1 MLIIP
6 ECQAA
11 HIPRECAASIMRR
24 AVLARKSWGS
34 QKPSGFGAKMA
45 ETSARSAFMVQTAR
59 RIIDAAHAPG
69 MYATWHSGIM
79 STTKDPRMT
88 SPQVVKKVSD
98 LPDPERVMRLFF
110 FIISKKPN
118 APFRIWECAHFLDNL
133 RRSHS

>member
-34 QKPSGFGAKMA
+34 QKPSGL
-45 ETSARSAFMVQTAR
+45 ARKWLKPVREALLWSKQL
-59 RIIDAAHAPG
+59 AALSMQRMRPG
-69 MYATWHSGIM
+69 MFATWHSGIM

-88 SPQVVKKVSD
+88 NSQIVKKVCQH
-98 LPDPERVMRLFF
+98 PDPERVIELFADE
-110 FIISKKPN
+110 K
-118 APFRIWECAHFLDNL
+118 E
-133 RRSHS
+133 